1 MSMYVQ
7 TNTHT
12 YIHLVYRNKASKQ
25 FDIDVHFGS
34 HTALDNKSNP
44 EFAKMRH
51 SCL

>member
-12 YIHLVYRNKASKQ
+12 YILYTEIKHQSRFN
-25 FDIDVHFGS
+25 IDVHFGS